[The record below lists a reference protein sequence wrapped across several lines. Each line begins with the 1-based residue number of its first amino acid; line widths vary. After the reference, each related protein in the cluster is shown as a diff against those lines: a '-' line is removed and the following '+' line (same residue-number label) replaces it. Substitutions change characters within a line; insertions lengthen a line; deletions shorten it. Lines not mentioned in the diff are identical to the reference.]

1 MTMIGRQQRP
11 GVVTFVG
18 IVLYIS
24 AAISAVTALV
34 AFLNRNDADFA
45 ANAGV
50 SSDALLATAAIEG
63 ALALLLFLVAGGVM
77 SGMRLSRMLVAFVYG
92 ARMCVAVYWML
103 THHGGGFGSGGLLTV
118 GIGIFVLWALY
129 GHAESARYFNKL
141 PALRE

>member
-1 MTMIGRQQRP
+1 MTMLGRQQRP
-11 GVVTFVG
+11 GAVTFVG

-34 AFLNRNDADFA
+34 AFLNRNDADFQLTT
-45 ANAGV
+45 GV
-50 SSDALLATAAIEG
+50 SSDGLIATAAIEG

-77 SGMRLSRMLVAFVYG
+77 SGMKLARMLVAFVYG
-92 ARMCVAVYWML
+92 ARMVVAVYWML
-103 THHGGGFGSGGLLTV
+103 THQAGGFGTGGLLTV